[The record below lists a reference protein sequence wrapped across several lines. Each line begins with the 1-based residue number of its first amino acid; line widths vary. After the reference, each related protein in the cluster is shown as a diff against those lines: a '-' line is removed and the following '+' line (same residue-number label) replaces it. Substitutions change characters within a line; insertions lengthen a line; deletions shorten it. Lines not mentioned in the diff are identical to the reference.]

1 MEYKKH
7 HIFIILILF
16 LSITGA
22 CNRDKNIIA
31 MVNGIPVTNSEM
43 KYWMLLEKSDVYRYF
58 YQKYGVKDSENFW
71 YTPCNEEIPIEK
83 LKKKAFNN
91 AKRCKVEQQLALSKG
106 IDTEINFDSIVS
118 RMSVVNKE
126 RYEKI
131 KKGMVV
137 YGPKKFTIR
146 TYSLYLH
153 DKMVY
158 DLKEELRKDE
168 LKPTHENLQEL
179 SQNNSSVDKNH
190 MFYEMQYVDK
200 NYDSFIDSLTQKAI
214 VKINIRNWNSICQ
227 VKNKHL

>member
-1 MEYKKH
+1 
-7 HIFIILILF
+7 
-16 LSITGA
+16 
-22 CNRDKNIIA
+22 

-71 YTPCNEEIPIEK
+71 YTPCNGEIPIEK

-106 IDTEINFDSIVS
+106 INTETSFDSIVS
-118 RMSVVNKE
+118 RIPKVNKE
-126 RYEKI
+126 RSEKI
-131 KKGMVV
+131 KKGIVI
-137 YGPKKFTIR
+137 YGPKKYTTR
-146 TYSLYLH
+146 TYFLYIH

-158 DLKEELRKDE
+158 DLKEELRKKE
-168 LKPTHENLQEL
+168 LKPTRENLQEL
-179 SQNNSSVDKNH
+179 SNNSSSVDENY

-214 VKINIRNWNSICQ
+214 VKINIRNWNSICIT
-227 VKNKHL
+227 KK